1 MTHDP
6 APADSAAGRAER
18 PTRRRFL
25 GLAAAAAVI
34 PVAGCTADA
43 ATTSAKKA
51 PKRPSP
57 KPSVAENSLPGDPN
71 WGISN
76 LGAPNAM
83 VGYAGQASVLPGE
96 AITLYA
102 STSAPSFVVRA
113 FRMGWYNGDKARLLY
128 TSPSSSACR
137 WHTRPAWTSLPTRTC

>member
-6 APADSAAGRAER
+6 ASAGTAAGASGS

-25 GLAAAAAVI
+25 RLAAAAAAM

-43 ATTSAKKA
+43 ASSAKKA
-51 PKRPSP
+51 AKRPSP
-57 KPSVAENSLPGDPN
+57 KPTVAENSRPGDPN

-76 LGAPNAM
+76 LGGPNAM
-83 VGYAGQASVLPGE
+83 IGYAGQASVLPGE

-102 STSAPSFVVRA
+102 STTAPSFVVRA
-113 FRMGWYNGDKARLLY
+113 FRMG
-128 TSPSSSACR
+128 
-137 WHTRPAWTSLPTRTC
+137 